1 MRLSVTARIAL
12 LAIALALISNVVLV
26 GFVWRQVRGVAVEA
40 LRRDTMEQ
48 ADTYLGIYR
57 TGGRRG
63 LDAAL
68 RQADDPAD
76 PFQIAALVDA
86 DGRRIVGA
94 GPQRMRLATGSP
106 SFTIGGIAD
115 AAPWSQHEAGYT
127 VRRVGQVR
135 LVSGHL
141 LNDWAQEQRGIERAL
156 LLAVL
161 LSLALGVGGG
171 LVVARYVGNRLGRI
185 VRVIDGVGQGDLS
198 ARVGHLV
205 QGGGDAFDRLAHRLD
220 AMLDKIERLMGE
232 VRVVSDSLAHD
243 LRSPLARLRSKAEAA
258 ALAEDAGAR
267 EAALSGLLAET
278 DLVLRMLSTLLEI
291 SRSESVGSDR
301 FSPTPLAELVEEI
314 GELYAPV
321 VEDAGLAFTVS
332 IESRPAAR
340 PLHRELLT
348 QAVTNLIDNALRHGV
363 SGGEITLRLS
373 DAQGRPAIAVED
385 RGPGIAKADRAQAL
399 RRFGRLDGARTLPG
413 AGLGLALVE
422 AVTRLHGGAF
432 ELADNAP
439 GLVARI
445 LLPARPVAEPI
456 A

>member
-1 MRLSVTARIAL
+1 MRLRLSVTARIAL

-26 GFVWRQVRGVAVEA
+26 GFVWQQVRQVAFER
-40 LRRDTMEQ
+40 LRRDTTEQ
-48 ADTYLGIYR
+48 ADAYVGLFR
-57 TGGRRG
+57 SGGRAALDQAIEQG
-63 LDAAL
+63 LDPS
-68 RQADDPAD
+68 DPS
-76 PFQIAALVDA
+76 QVIALVDDA
-86 DGRRIVGA
+86 GRRLAGA
-94 GPQRMRLATGSP
+94 GPARMRLGPGETAFSVGV
-106 SFTIGGIAD
+106 IAGD
-115 AAPWSQHEAGYT
+115 PPWSDHQAGYA
-127 VRRVGQVR
+127 VRRVGAVR

-141 LNDWAQEQRGIERAL
+141 LDDWEEEQRGIERAL

-161 LSLALGVGGG
+161 LSLGLGVGGG
-171 LVVARYVGNRLGRI
+171 LVVARYVGNRLERI

-198 ARVGHLV
+198 ARVGHLA
-205 QGGGDAFDRLAHRLD
+205 QGGDAFDRLAHRLD

-258 ALAEDAGAR
+258 ALAEEAGPR

-291 SRSESVGSDR
+291 SRSESVASDR
-301 FSPTPLAELVEEI
+301 FTPTSPAELIEEI

-321 VEDAGLAFTVS
+321 VEDAGLDFHVAVEAWPS
-332 IESRPAAR
+332 AR

-348 QAVTNLIDNALRHGV
+348 QGVTNLIDNALRHAV

-373 DAQGRPAIAVED
+373 EEGAALVIGIED
-385 RGPGIAKADRAQAL
+385 RGPGIAEEDRAQAL

-422 AVTRLHGGAF
+422 AVARLHGGRF
-432 ELADNAP
+432 ELADNRP
-439 GLVARI
+439 GLAARI
-445 LLPARPVAEPI
+445 VLPV
-456 A
+456 